1 MSNKISSGEQNYK
14 YFIGYLHDDY
24 KFKPL
29 GIIFP
34 KTKAYVKSYDDQTKW
49 MYFLIKDD
57 DLLEKYNTICNKV
70 STDTKKGFD
79 SKPVCNKK
87 CLKTK
92 IKSSNDE
99 TTYFHNKEMPK
110 ARSNYI
116 CLAVTKVDSTLKKDE
131 NYYPQGFLKE
141 YQYIEK
147 EVIRHITEDIW
158 IFSSD
163 SDEE

>member
-1 MSNKISSGEQNYK
+1 M
-14 YFIGYLHDDY
+14 
-24 KFKPL
+24 
-29 GIIFP
+29 
-34 KTKAYVKSYDDQTKW
+34 
-49 MYFLIKDD
+49 
-57 DLLEKYNTICNKV
+57 
-70 STDTKKGFD
+70 
-79 SKPVCNKK
+79 
-87 CLKTK
+87 KTK

-163 SDEE
+163 SDDSNQKKNSQLKGKILVKEKVK